1 MLMARMSDSAVRAK
15 TGKDWRQWFSILDKA
30 GAAKMSHK
38 EIAEYLH
45 EKRDVP
51 GWWSQMVTVTYE
63 QERGL
68 RDKHQKADGYAVS
81 ASRTFQVP
89 VNVLY
94 KNWSDK
100 KLRMKWLKGNIIV
113 RKATENKSMRITWS
127 DGTHVDVYFYEK
139 GEQKSQA
146 AVQHSRLDSP
156 AQVERTRSHWKAAL
170 ERLSLLL

>member
-1 MLMARMSDSAVRAK
+1 
-15 TGKDWRQWFSILDKA
+15 
-30 GAAKMSHK
+30 
-38 EIAEYLH
+38 
-45 EKRDVP
+45 
-51 GWWSQMVTVTYE
+51 MVTVTYE

-68 RDKHQKADGYAVS
+68 RKRHQRPDGYSVS
-81 ASRTFQVP
+81 ASRTFRVP

-100 KLRMKWLKGNIIV
+100 KLRMKWLKGLIIV

-139 GEQKSQA
+139 GGQKSQA
-146 AVQHSRLDSP
+146 AVQHSKLDSP